1 MDDSGSFLPVGKCH
15 FKVNKKDKENFADF
29 VVLSVLLTLS
39 RYLATSMNHPKFIF
53 EQYIDVF
60 KITRQLFRCSLE
72 RLLIISLNSQKKT
85 AKETFLSK
93 SEQLFSAS
101 WWLLL
106 KLLFKIQKKVSTY
119 VGLKQIL
126 FTNSAKNLSYGQ
138 YEIVMFYF
146 LSLTCILSQY
156 FVIIIFQEM
165 CFV

>member
-1 MDDSGSFLPVGKCH
+1 MDDSGSILPVGKCH

-93 SEQLFSAS
+93 
-101 WWLLL
+101 
-106 KLLFKIQKKVSTY
+106 
-119 VGLKQIL
+119 VGTA
-126 FTNSAKNLSYGQ
+126 F
-138 YEIVMFYF
+138 
-146 LSLTCILSQY
+146 
-156 FVIIIFQEM
+156 
-165 CFV
+165 